1 MIFFYLLKMSSDKV
15 LYACLT
21 KHPAQKIS
29 LTALGT
35 GRPVPEVRAAFLNR
49 IQWPQKSEIRV
60 CFLRKPFDNN
70 GETLDPQ
77 YAPEKAAFVQMIVM
91 KKLAPIVNLTFT
103 WDVSQSSSNVR
114 ISFVKGLGAYSM
126 LGTDALNFPKDLPT
140 MNLGWLDNEDPDF
153 PQARKTGA
161 VVIHEFGHLLGLI
174 HEHSRA
180 TSDTKFTWNKP
191 FVINYM
197 KQYPNNWNEQACEE
211 QIFKAYDVNSYNGSV
226 YDPSSI
232 MHYFF
237 EKNFFIP
244 PTELSHA
251 TELSPLDIQ
260 VIQKKYP
267 RAEGPVNP
275 GDFKKP
281 EDPGTTPGTTPATTP
296 ASSLQNSKV
305 FYFLIFIAFIFLFIL
320 IIQ

>member
-1 MIFFYLLKMSSDKV
+1 MSSDKV

-114 ISFVKGLGAYSM
+114 ISFVKGLGAYSRRS
-126 LGTDALNFPKDLPT
+126 GHPRIWSF
-140 MNLGWLDNEDPDF
+140 
-153 PQARKTGA
+153 TGP
-161 VVIHEFGHLLGLI
+161 
-174 HEHSRA
+174 HSRA
-180 TSDTKFTWNKP
+180 
-191 FVINYM
+191 
-197 KQYPNNWNEQACEE
+197 Q
-211 QIFKAYDVNSYNGSV
+211 
-226 YDPSSI
+226 
-232 MHYFF
+232 
-237 EKNFFIP
+237 
-244 PTELSHA
+244 
-251 TELSPLDIQ
+251 
-260 VIQKKYP
+260 
-267 RAEGPVNP
+267 P
-275 GDFKKP
+275 GD
-281 EDPGTTPGTTPATTP
+281 ERHQIY
-296 ASSLQNSKV
+296 LE
-305 FYFLIFIAFIFLFIL
+305 
-320 IIQ
+320 